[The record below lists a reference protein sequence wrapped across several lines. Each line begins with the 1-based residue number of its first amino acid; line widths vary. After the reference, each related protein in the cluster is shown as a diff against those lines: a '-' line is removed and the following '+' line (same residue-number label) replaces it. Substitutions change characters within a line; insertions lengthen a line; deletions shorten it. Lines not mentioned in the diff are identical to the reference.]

1 MSEIDKIVD
10 ETQYK
15 INLNIAYHTIRKLDL
30 TPATWCKVKQQLE
43 LEMMRINQLELFDQE
58 GV

>member
-1 MSEIDKIVD
+1 MTDVEKIVD

-15 INLNIAYHTIRKLDL
+15 INLNIAYHTVRKLDL

-43 LEMMRINQLELFDQE
+43 LEMMRVNQLELFDQE
-58 GV
+58 

>member
-1 MSEIDKIVD
+1 MADINKTVD
-10 ETQYK
+10 DTQHK

-58 GV
+58 